1 MTRMQAVGPARGR
14 RRPPSITIV
23 LADDHQLVR
32 DSVKCLLQEQKDFE
46 VIGETGDGLKVAAL
60 VGRLKPHVLIV
71 NLGLPGLNGL
81 EVTRRVTAGTRVI
94 VLSRSPSER
103 SVIEALRS
111 GAAGFVAEQAKSEE
125 LIRAVRRVTAG
136 DRYLSAPFSRHTVA
150 TWLQRAE
157 RREDDSYDR
166 LTGRE
171 REVLQLVAEG
181 YSSAAIAGRLSISPR
196 TAEAHR
202 ASVMRKL
209 SLASQV
215 DLIRYALAR
224 GILPPYAHGS
234 LEKALRRPSPN

>member
-1 MTRMQAVGPARGR
+1 MTRMHDESAVRGR
-14 RRPPSITIV
+14 RRSSSITIV

-32 DSVKCLLQEQKDFE
+32 DSLKCLLEVQKDFA
-46 VIGETGDGLKVAAL
+46 VVGETGDGLKVSSL
-60 VGRLKPHVLIV
+60 VSRLKPDVLVV

-81 EVTRRVTAGTRVI
+81 EVTRRVTPGTRVI
-94 VLSRSPSER
+94 VVSRSPSDR

-111 GAAGFVAEQAKSEE
+111 GASGFVAEQARSDE
-125 LIRAVRRVTAG
+125 LIRAVRRVISG
-136 DRYLSAPFSRHTVA
+136 GRYLSAPFSKQTVA

-157 RREDDSYDR
+157 RREDDPYDR
-166 LTGRE
+166 LTSRE

-209 SLASQV
+209 GLASQV

-224 GILPPYAHGS
+224 GILPPYAHGWW
-234 LEKALRRPSPN
+234 EKALRKPSPN

>member
-1 MTRMQAVGPARGR
+1 MQAGAPRGR

-23 LADDHQLVR
+23 LADDHRLIR
-32 DSVKCLLQEQKDFE
+32 DGVKCLLHAQKDFM
-46 VIGETGDGLKVAAL
+46 VIGETGDGLKVQSL
-60 VGRLKPHVLIV
+60 VARLKPEVLIAAA
-71 NLGLPGLNGL
+71 GLPGLNGL
-81 EVTRRVTAGTRVI
+81 EVARRVTPGTRVI
-94 VLSRSPSER
+94 LLSRSPSER
-103 SVIEALRS
+103 TLIEALRS
-111 GAAGFVAEQAKSEE
+111 GAAGFVTEHTKSEE

-136 DRYLSAPFSRHTVA
+136 HVYLSAPFSKHAVT

-157 RREDDSYDR
+157 RPEDDPYER

-181 YSSAAIAGRLSISPR
+181 YSSAAIAGRLAISPR

-209 SLASQV
+209 NLGSQA

-224 GILPPYAHGS
+224 GILPPYSQGPW
-234 LEKALRRPSPN
+234 EKALRRRSSLN